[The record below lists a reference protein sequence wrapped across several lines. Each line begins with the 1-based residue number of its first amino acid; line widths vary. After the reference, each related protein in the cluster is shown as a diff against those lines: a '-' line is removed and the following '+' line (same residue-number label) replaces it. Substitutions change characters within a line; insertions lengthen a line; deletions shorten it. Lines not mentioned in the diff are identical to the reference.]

1 MSDTR
6 RVEAFSDGVFAIAIT
21 LLVLDLRVPEFESGR
36 LLHDLA
42 HLWGAYI
49 AYVSS
54 FLYIGVIWLNH
65 HNAFTR
71 IHRIDR
77 GLQWANLGLL
87 FTTALLPVPDRRALR
102 ALQSGG
108 TGDRRT
114 AVVLY
119 ALIAGAMAAAWL
131 GLFHRLSHHPE
142 LTGGDDGAAFFGAS
156 AAAPGSASAP
166 TALPPRRP
174 DLPRRRAAVLP
185 RAADLLRPHLGRNTM
200 SSRCSPPRPDRLPRP
215 ARRDR
220 RLRGVPADR
229 LALAAPAQCTICGHI
244 GCCDDSPNKHATAHY
259 HATEH
264 P

>member
-1 MSDTR
+1 VSDTR

-21 LLVLDLRVPEFESGR
+21 LLVLDLTVPEFESGQ
-36 LLHDLA
+36 LLHDLG

-71 IHRIDR
+71 IARIDW

-87 FTTALLPVPDRRALR
+87 FTTALLPFPTAVLSS

-119 ALIAGAMAAAWL
+119 ALVAGAMAAMWL
-131 GLFHRLSHHPE
+131 GLFHRLSRHPE
-142 LTGGDDGAAFFGAS
+142 LTDGEGDAAFFGME
-156 AAAPGSASAP
+156 
-166 TALPPRRP
+166 
-174 DLPRRRAAVLP
+174 RRRAWLGIGLYGAAACVGLIYPIAALPFFLVLP
-185 RAADLLRPHLGRNTM
+185 
-200 SSRCSPPRPDRLPRP
+200 
-215 ARRDR
+215 
-220 RLRGVPADR
+220 VFY
-229 LALAAPAQCTICGHI
+229 ALTSEG
-244 GCCDDSPNKHATAHY
+244 TR
-259 HATEH
+259 
-264 P
+264 

>member
-21 LLVLDLRVPEFESGR
+21 LLVLDLTVPEFKSGQ

-71 IHRIDR
+71 IHRVDR
-77 GLQWANLGLL
+77 NLQWANLGLL
-87 FTTALLPVPDRRALR
+87 FTTALLPFPTAVLSA

-119 ALIAGAMAAAWL
+119 ALVAGAMAATWL
-131 GLFHRLSHHPE
+131 GLFHRLSNHPE
-142 LTGGDDGAAFFGAS
+142 LTGGDDGAAFF
-156 AAAPGSASAP
+156 
-166 TALPPRRP
+166 RIE
-174 DLPRRRAAVLP
+174 RRRAWLGIGSYGIAAVVGLIYPIAALPFFLVLP
-185 RAADLLRPHLGRNTM
+185 IFY
-200 SSRCSPPRPDRLPRP
+200 
-215 ARRDR
+215 
-220 RLRGVPADR
+220 
-229 LALAAPAQCTICGHI
+229 ALTSEG
-244 GCCDDSPNKHATAHY
+244 TR
-259 HATEH
+259 
-264 P
+264 